1 MPNVCSS
8 ELLTGRTFAAL
19 LDRSRVGAVRVIFEV
34 HCTASGKGS
43 TIAGQASW
51 QNAVEH
57 GNTAGD
63 HLDDLWRGAGTPR
76 GPWLPSRQ
84 KPPPIVGRLPPF
96 PFLVLHAGSGCRLN
110 IHNKDRSRTR

>member
-57 GNTAGD
+57 VNTAGD
-63 HLDDLWRGAGTPR
+63 HLDDLWRGAENPR
-76 GPWLPSRQ
+76 GPLLLSSQKTLSIVDLVHYLPFWFS
-84 KPPPIVGRLPPF
+84 
-96 PFLVLHAGSGCRLN
+96 
-110 IHNKDRSRTR
+110 